1 MNYISFEHL
10 SKSYGDNVLFEDIS
24 FHLNKGEKVAIV
36 AENGTGKSTLLKIIA
51 GSESPEGENCS
62 VYFRKDI
69 KIKYLSQAPQF
80 DPEMTVLDAVFDMD
94 LPSITALKAYEEAL
108 LFPEKHALMESAME
122 QMDNL
127 NAWDFEA
134 NVKSIL
140 NKFNIGDLTR
150 KVGILSGGQQ
160 KRLALAKILL
170 EEPDLLI
177 LDEPTNH
184 LDLDMIEWLEA
195 KLQEPNLTLL
205 MVTHDRYFLD
215 RVCDSIVEL
224 NDQTMYR
231 YSGNYT
237 DFLEK
242 KLARE
247 ANDLVVHDRTSKMLR
262 RELDWV
268 RRQPKA
274 RGTKSKAR
282 VDAYHKKKEENQKF
296 STKGVMQIEIKGQ
309 RMGSKILEA
318 HDISKS
324 FGDIKIVDG
333 FDYKFKKKDRVGIIG
348 KNGVG
353 KSTLIKLLTK
363 EIRPDTGTV
372 VVGGTVQFGYYS
384 QDGLVLEKDKMLID
398 VVRDIA
404 EYIPLDKGAKLTA
417 AQLLERFLF
426 NRKKQQTYAST
437 LSGGEMRRLYLLTIL
452 MQNPN
457 FLILDEPTNDLDLMT
472 LNILED
478 FLMDFPGC
486 LLIVTHDRYFM
497 DKIVDHLFIMEGE
510 GKVRDFNGTHTMY
523 RNWLKTQPK
532 EGQSQ
537 PKKEKIVEIEQDSK
551 EERKLTYDERKEL
564 GRLEKEI
571 AKLEARKVAIHAI
584 FAENNSEQ
592 DELVKL
598 SKELLEIDEKMEQK
612 EERWMELV
620 EFS

>member
-1 MNYISFEHL
+1 MNYLSFEHL

-51 GSESPEGENCS
+51 GLESPEGENCS

-69 KIKYLSQAPQF
+69 RIKYLSQAPEF
-80 DPEMTVLDAVFDMD
+80 DPDVSVLDTVLDMD
-94 LPSITALKAYEEAL
+94 LPSVHAIKAYEEAL
-108 LFPEKHALMESAME
+108 LFPEKHHLMESAME
-122 QMDNL
+122 QMDHL

-134 NVKSIL
+134 NIKSIL
-140 NKFNIGDLTR
+140 NKFNITDLTR

-184 LDLDMIEWLEA
+184 LDLDMIEWLET

-224 NDQTMYR
+224 NNQTLYR

-237 DFLEK
+237 DFLTK

-247 ANDLVVHDRTSKMLR
+247 ANELVVHERTKKMLK
-262 RELDWV
+262 RELEWV

-282 VDAYHKKKEENQKF
+282 VDAYHKKKEDNQKF

-318 HDISKS
+318 HDISKA

-384 QDGLVLEKDKMLID
+384 QDGLILEKDKMLID

-426 NRKKQQTYAST
+426 NRKKQQTFAST
-437 LSGGEMRRLYLLTIL
+437 LSGGEKRRLYLLTIL

-523 RNWLKTQPK
+523 RNWLKDQPK
-532 EGQSQ
+532 EGQ
-537 PKKEKIVEIEQDSK
+537 PKKENPFQKN
-551 EERKLTYDERKEL
+551 LL
-564 GRLEKEI
+564 
-571 AKLEARKVAIHAI
+571 
-584 FAENNSEQ
+584 
-592 DELVKL
+592 LVKN
-598 SKELLEIDEKMEQK
+598 EN
-612 EERWMELV
+612 
-620 EFS
+620 

>member
-1 MNYISFEHL
+1 MNYISLEHL
-10 SKSYGDNVLFEDIS
+10 SKSFGDNVLFEDIS

-108 LFPEKHALMESAME
+108 LFPDKHELMESAME

-127 NAWDFEA
+127 NAWAFEA

-140 NKFNIGDLTR
+140 NKFNIGDLSR

-224 NDQTMYR
+224 SDQTMYR

-242 KLARE
+242 KIARE

-282 VDAYHKKKEENQKF
+282 VDSYHKKKEDNQKF
-296 STKGVMQIEIKGQ
+296 TTKGVMQIEIKGQ

-324 FGDIKIVDG
+324 FGDIKILDG

-372 VVGGTVQFGYYS
+372 VVGGTVQFGYYT

-426 NRKKQQTYAST
+426 NRKKQQTFAST

-523 RNWLKTQPK
+523 RNWLKTHPK

-537 PKKEKIVEIEQDSK
+537 PKKEKIAEIKQAPEV
-551 EERKLTYDERKEL
+551 ERKLTYDERKEL

-584 FAENNSEQ
+584 FAENTSEQ

-598 SKELLEIDEKMEQK
+598 SKELLEIDEKMEEK

>member
-1 MNYISFEHL
+1 MNYLSFEHL

-51 GSESPEGENCS
+51 GIESPEGELCS

-69 KIKYLSQAPQF
+69 KIKYLSQAPEF
-80 DPEMTVLDAVFDMD
+80 DPEISVLDAVFDMD
-94 LPSITALKAYEEAL
+94 LPSIHALKAYEEAL
-108 LFPEKHALMESAME
+108 LFPEKHALMESAMAR
-122 QMDNL
+122 MDNL

-184 LDLDMIEWLEA
+184 LDLDMIEWLET

-224 NDQTMYR
+224 NNQTMYR

-237 DFLEK
+237 DFLTK

-247 ANDLVVHDRTSKMLR
+247 ANDLVVHERTSKMLK

-268 RRQPKA
+268 RRQPRA
-274 RGTKSKAR
+274 RGTKSKSR

-296 STKGVMQIEIKGQ
+296 TTKGVMQIEIKGQ

-318 HDISKS
+318 HDISKA

-372 VVGGTVQFGYYS
+372 VVGGTIQFGYYS
-384 QDGLVLEKDKMLID
+384 QEGLVLEKDKMLID

-426 NRKKQQTYAST
+426 NRKKQQTFAST

-523 RNWLKTQPK
+523 RNWLKDQPK
-532 EGQSQ
+532 EGQ
-537 PKKEKIVEIEQDSK
+537 PKKEKSVSEVPK
-551 EERKLTYDERKEL
+551 VGEERKLTYEERKEL

-571 AKLEARKVAIHAI
+571 AKLEARKTAIHEI
-584 FAENNSEQ
+584 FAANKADQE
-592 DELVKL
+592 ELIQL
-598 SKELLEIDEKMEQK
+598 SKELTEIDEKMEQK